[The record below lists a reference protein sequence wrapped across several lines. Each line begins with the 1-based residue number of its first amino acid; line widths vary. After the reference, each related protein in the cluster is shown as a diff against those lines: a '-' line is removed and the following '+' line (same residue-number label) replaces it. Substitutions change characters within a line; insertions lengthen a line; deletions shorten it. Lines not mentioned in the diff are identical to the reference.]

1 MIPAVMLCPVCN
13 AENLE
18 NAAKC
23 KSCTSPLGLAFSSNV
38 AENPTDFPRK
48 RVENPTFVP
57 EADFNSATGFGNSSS
72 ASSSDIASGVIT
84 VEIPDFGPRYRVV
97 SKLGEGGMGAV
108 YRAKDLELSREV
120 ALKLVRPALM
130 QNATVLKR
138 FKQELLLA
146 SKISHK
152 NVLRIHDLAEA
163 NGLKFISMAYV
174 DGQDLAAMIRANG
187 KLSVA
192 QAVDI
197 AAQICSALVAA
208 HSEGVIHR
216 DLKPEN
222 ILIQNGSVYVSDFG
236 LAKSLEESQGIATAM
251 TMSGE
256 LLGTPRYMAPEQV
269 QAKPADG
276 RTDIYALGLILYE
289 MVTGDVPFHGDSAF
303 HVMLARIQQD
313 PVNPKNLNSD
323 VPDYLA
329 KIILRCLERDPRT
342 RYQSA
347 QELLDDL
354 NAHRATRSTFSGK
367 REEPLLVAPQP
378 TTKTRTWTIVSVICA
393 SLIAILLLAGA
404 GYKRFRA
411 QKGNTATAFYIGVL
425 PFRADANS
433 PNLNIVAQGMNDS
446 LNAKLFQLTN
456 VHLASQSAA
465 ARLSPDA
472 NQEQAAQELGAKI
485 LVGGSVQGAGD
496 RVRIVINA
504 WDADKKDTIWKQEYS
519 GVAADLL
526 TLEDQVYNG
535 LSQGL
540 KLNTTSE
547 EQTRIA
553 SQRPSENAD
562 AYQLYLQGRN
572 DLRRT
577 DDLDKVRHAV
587 SSFDAAVKA
596 DPSFALAYAG
606 LAEASMVEYRKTFD
620 NADSL
625 RAVNA
630 AERAQQLGNDLPE
643 VHLTL
648 GMVYSSTGKINEA
661 AAELK
666 QAITLAPNSD
676 DAYRQLCKIYLRLNR
691 PSDAYDAVKK
701 AIELNPYLWLNYYQA
716 YQAYLATGKYGDA
729 EAMAKKVMELD
740 PKNSVG
746 PEALGNIYLKQ
757 GKYDLAIPQY
767 QLSLQ
772 LKPAP
777 SAFSNLGTS
786 FFYLNRY
793 DEAAQAYLEA
803 VKLNPR
809 DQINLGN
816 LADTYRAMK
825 RTDDA
830 KTTYSKAI
838 SLALDQL
845 KTNPRDTNALGSLAL
860 YNAKS
865 GNIKDAIR
873 FIQQARKIDQNDLSQ
888 MYNEALVYTL
898 AGDHDNAIRALQEAV
913 AHGSSVRAIQS
924 DPEFAPLKGD
934 PQFQGLG
941 AAATAKK

>member
-1 MIPAVMLCPVCN
+1 MCPVCN

-23 KSCTSPLGLAFSSNV
+23 KSCTTPLPRAVSSNI
-38 AENPTDFPRK
+38 AENPTDFPLK
-48 RVENPTFVP
+48 RIDSPTFVP
-57 EADFNSATGFGNSSS
+57 AGDFNSATGFGNSSS
-72 ASSSDIASGVIT
+72 GSGSGGSGSGTASGVTT
-84 VEIPDFGPRYRVV
+84 VEIPDFGARYRVV

-108 YRAKDLELSREV
+108 YRAQDLELSRDV

-130 QNATVLKR
+130 QNVTVLKR

-174 DGQDLAAMIRANG
+174 DGQDLAAIIRANG
-187 KLSVA
+187 KLPVA

-197 AAQICSALVAA
+197 AAQIASALGAA
-208 HSEGVIHR
+208 HAEGVVHR

-222 ILIQNGSVYVSDFG
+222 ILIQNGCVYVSDFG
-236 LAKSLEESQGIATAM
+236 LAKSLEESHGIASHM

-303 HVMLARIQQD
+303 HLMLARVQQD

-323 VPDYLA
+323 VPDYLS
-329 KIILRCLERDPRT
+329 KIILRCLERDPRA
-342 RYQSA
+342 RYENA
-347 QELLDDL
+347 QEFLDDL

-367 REEPLLVAPQP
+367 FEEPLLAPPQP
-378 TTKTRTWTIVSVICA
+378 ATKAKTWTIVSVICV
-393 SLIAILLLAGA
+393 SLLALLLLGVA
-404 GYKRFRA
+404 GYRQFHA
-411 QKGNTATAFYIGVL
+411 QKGNLATAFYIGVL

-433 PNLNIVAQGMNDS
+433 PSLNIVAQGINDS

-472 NQEQAAQELGAKI
+472 KPEQAAQELGAKI

-504 WDADKKDTIWKQEYS
+504 WDADKKDTIWSQEYS

-535 LSQGL
+535 LNQGL
-540 KLNTTSE
+540 KLNVTSE
-547 EQTRIA
+547 EQARIA

-587 SSFDAAVKA
+587 SSFEAAVNA

-630 AERAQQLGNDLPE
+630 AERAQQLNENLPE

-648 GMVYSSTGKINEA
+648 ATVYSSTGKINEA
-661 AAELK
+661 AAELNK
-666 QAITLAPNSD
+666 TLALAPNSD
-676 DAYRQLCKIYLRLNR
+676 DAYRQLCKIYLRLNK
-691 PSDAYDAVKK
+691 PADAYNAAKK

-716 YQAYLATGKYGDA
+716 YQTYLATGKYDDA
-729 EAMAKKVMELD
+729 EAMAQKVRELD
-740 PKNSVG
+740 PSNSVG

-767 QLSLQ
+767 QESLKR
-772 LKPAP
+772 KPAP
-777 SAFSNLGTS
+777 SAYSNLGTS

-793 DEAAQAYLEA
+793 EEAAQAYLEA

-816 LADTYRAMK
+816 LADTYRAMT

-830 KTTYSKAI
+830 NATYRKAI

-865 GNIKDAIR
+865 GNTKDAIR
-873 FIQQARKIDQNDLSQ
+873 FIQQARKIDQNDPSQ

-898 AGDHDNAIRALQEAV
+898 AGDHENAIRALQEAV

-924 DPEFAPLKGD
+924 DPEFAPLKTD
-934 PQFQGLG
+934 PGFLSLASAGE
-941 AAATAKK
+941 KK